1 MSVKQ
6 NRTISLG
13 FVTSVVNLKR
23 QDMHLYRAS
32 RSGPVQLYGI
42 PCSGAHDTHLFHVCQ
57 PGAYCFPMAP
67 LGSGRNRVGLP
78 EGRSAVGRAITC
90 VESITPPSSAT
101 EGAHICARHPEPLVV
116 RDATKRTTKF
126 DKL

>member
-6 NRTISLG
+6 NPTISLG

-42 PCSGAHDTHLFHVCQ
+42 PCSGAHETPLLYCISARCILLFSLASRQ
-57 PGAYCFPMAP
+57 
-67 LGSGRNRVGLP
+67 
-78 EGRSAVGRAITC
+78 RSQQKWAARGKVGRGPRKYLRREYHSPVISYRGCPYLRQA
-90 VESITPPSSAT
+90 P
-101 EGAHICARHPEPLVV
+101 
-116 RDATKRTTKF
+116 
-126 DKL
+126 